1 MAEPLIVLRE
11 PTTVKRAPR
20 AAPRSNPS
28 VGPAARGNRE
38 NHQIP
43 RGFRRRCT

>member
-28 VGPAARGNRE
+28 VAAAARGKSRKSPNS
-38 NHQIP
+38 P
-43 RGFRRRCT
+43 RFPPTLH

>member
-20 AAPRSNPS
+20 AAPPVEPISGGRC
-28 VGPAARGNRE
+28 ARKSPKSPNS
-38 NHQIP
+38 P
-43 RGFRRRCT
+43 RFPPTLH